1 MKKRI
6 YQLCLSLVL
15 ALGAGLVLTSV
26 PAGAVDPF
34 DTACEGAASNSVL
47 CKNKNDDAGSI
58 IETIIGILLWAIGA
72 ISVIMIIVGGIRYV
86 ISAGDASQIK
96 AARETILYAIVGLVL
111 ALSSYAIVY
120 FVLGFFHKP

>member
-1 MKKRI
+1 MKKRL
-6 YQLCLSLVL
+6 YQLLTSFVL
-15 ALGAGLVLTSV
+15 AFGAGLMLTAAPV
-26 PAGAVDPF
+26 GAVNPF
-34 DTACEGAASNSVL
+34 DDACKGVSDSEICNS
-47 CKNKNDDAGSI
+47 KKDNAN
-58 IETIIGILLWAIGA
+58 TIIQNIVGILLWAIGA

-120 FVLGFFHKP
+120 FVLGFFHQR

>member
-1 MKKRI
+1 MKKRL
-6 YQLCLSLVL
+6 YQLLTSFVL
-15 ALGAGLVLTSV
+15 AFGAGLMLTAAPV
-26 PAGAVDPF
+26 GAVNPF
-34 DTACEGAASNSVL
+34 NDACKGVSDSEI
-47 CKNKNDDAGSI
+47 CKSKNDNAN
-58 IETIIGILLWAIGA
+58 TIIQNIVGILLWAIGA

-120 FVLGFFHKP
+120 FVLGFFHQR

>member
-6 YQLCLSLVL
+6 YQLFSSLVL

-26 PAGAVDPF
+26 PAGAVNPF
-34 DTACEGAASNSVL
+34 DTACNGAGNSVL